1 MPAFQIGRRRVGDS
15 EPVYFIADISAN
27 HDGELERA
35 RALIHLAAES
45 GADAAKF
52 QNFRAEQI
60 VSGPGFAALGGQLAH
75 QAAWKKPVTEVYRGA
90 SLPWEWTECLKRE
103 CDRAGIE
110 YFSTPYDLEA
120 VDMLEPWVSV
130 YKIGSGDI
138 TWLELLRAIASK
150 HKPVLLATGAS
161 DLADVQ
167 RAMAAIGEQEQ
178 RICLMQCNTN
188 YSGGRNFPHI
198 HLNVLRSYA
207 LMYPEAVLGLSDH
220 TRGHVA
226 VLGAVALGAKV
237 IEKHFT
243 DDPSREGPDHPF
255 SMSPSAWREMVDRTR
270 EMESALGG
278 AVKEVAGNEQE
289 TYVVQRRCVRA
300 AQDLAAGTVL
310 TRDLLAV
317 LRPAPAGCIPP
328 YEIERLAGRSTR
340 VAISGGVA
348 LRWEML
354 ECPPNDGR
362 LAAG

>member
-1 MPAFQIGRRRVGDS
+1 MPAFQIGRRRVGGS
-15 EPVYFIADISAN
+15 EPVYFVADISAN
-27 HDGELERA
+27 HDGDLERA
-35 RALIHLAAES
+35 CALIHLAAES

-52 QNFRAEQI
+52 QNFRAEEI
-60 VSGPGFAALGGQLAH
+60 VSEPGFLALGGQMAH
-75 QAAWKKPVTEVYRGA
+75 QAAWKRPVTEVYRGA
-90 SLPWEWTECLKRE
+90 SLPWEWTERLKRE

-120 VDMLEPWVSV
+120 VDMLDAWVSV

-138 TWLELLRAIASK
+138 TWLELLRAVGK
-150 HKPVLLATGAS
+150 KRKPILLASGAS
-161 DLADVQ
+161 DFADVH
-167 RAMAAIGEQEQ
+167 RAISAIREHEQ

-188 YSGGRNFPHI
+188 YTGGRNFPHI

-207 LMYPEAVLGLSDH
+207 LMYPDVVLGLSDH

-255 SMSPSAWREMVDRTR
+255 SMSPGAWREMVDRTR

-278 AVKEVAGNEQE
+278 AVKEVADNERD
-289 TYVVQRRCVRA
+289 TYIVQRRCVRA
-300 AQDLAAGTVL
+300 VRDLPAGTVL
-310 TRDLLAV
+310 TRNALAM
-317 LRPAPAGCIPP
+317 LRPAPVGTIRP
-328 YEIERLAGRSTR
+328 YEIERVVGRTTR
-340 VAISGGVA
+340 VQISSGDA

-354 ECPPNDGR
+354 DSPAQERQATG
-362 LAAG
+362 